1 MAKHTKVGFS
11 YDRLHIRDI
20 LVKVFLPQLGL
31 QRLNIFIV
39 DKSVGP
45 YMKR

>member
-11 YDRLHIRDI
+11 YDRLHISDI